1 MTNGLFISFEGI
13 DGVGKSTQLDLLVQF
28 LAEQGQTVCRTLEP
42 GGTDL
47 GREIRELLLH
57 RKGEVAPRAEAL
69 LFAADRA
76 HHVATVIRP
85 ALERGEVVVTDRY
98 LDSSVAYQ
106 GSGRELGFDQVR
118 DLSLFAVDGLLPQL
132 TVLLDLDANKA
143 AARRSNTGAE
153 PDRLERAKNG
163 FFEAVRESYLKMAA
177 AEPSRWLVL
186 DAELSVDSMQQQI
199 RERVQ
204 GLLG

>member
-1 MTNGLFISFEGI
+1 VNRGLFISFEGI
-13 DGVGKSTQLDLLVQF
+13 DGVGKSTQLELLVGY
-28 LAEQGQTVCRTLEP
+28 LNENGRTVCRTLEP

-76 HHVATVIRP
+76 HHVATLVRP

-106 GSGRELGFDQVR
+106 GSGRDLGFEQVR
-118 DLSLFAVDGLLPQL
+118 ELSLFAVDGLLPDL
-132 TVLLDLDANKA
+132 TVLLDLDAEKA

-153 PDRLERAKNG
+153 PDRLERAKTE
-163 FFEAVRESYLKMAA
+163 FFETVRQAYLKMAA
-177 AEPSRWLVL
+177 DEPKRWLVL
-186 DAELSVDSMQQQI
+186 DAEQSVETMQAQI

>member
-1 MTNGLFISFEGI
+1 VTKGLFISFEGI
-13 DGVGKSTQLDLLVQF
+13 DGVGKSTQLDLLVRYF
-28 LAEQGQTVCRTLEP
+28 EELGRTVCRTLEP

-76 HHVATVIRP
+76 HHVATLVRP

-106 GSGRELGFDQVR
+106 GSGRDLGFEQVR
-118 DLSLFAVDGLLPQL
+118 DLSLFAVDGLLPHL
-132 TVLLDLDANKA
+132 TVLLDLDAEKA

-153 PDRLERAKNG
+153 PDRLERAKTE
-163 FFEAVRESYLKMAA
+163 FFETARQSYLTMAA

-186 DAELSVDSMQQQI
+186 DAEQSVEAMQEKI

>member
-1 MTNGLFISFEGI
+1 MKGGLFISFEGI
-13 DGVGKSTQLDLLVQF
+13 DGVGKSTQLDLLVQY
-28 LAEQGQTVCRTLEP
+28 LAELGLTVCRTLEP
-42 GGTDL
+42 GGTEL

-118 DLSLFAVDGLLPQL
+118 DLSLFAVDGLLPHL
-132 TVLLDLDANKA
+132 TVLLDLDADKA
-143 AARRSNTGAE
+143 AARRNKTGAE

-163 FFEAVRESYLKMAA
+163 FFENVRQSYLAMAA
-177 AEPSRWLVL
+177 AEPQRWLVV
-186 DAELSVDSMQQQI
+186 DAEQSVESMQQQI
-199 RERVQ
+199 RERVK

>member
-1 MTNGLFISFEGI
+1 VASGLFISFEGI

-28 LAEQGQTVCRTLEP
+28 LNEQGRTVCRTLEP

-76 HHVATVIRP
+76 HHVATVVRP

-106 GSGRELGFDQVR
+106 GSGRDLGFNQVR

-132 TVLLDLDANKA
+132 TVLLDLDAAKA
-143 AARRSNTGAE
+143 AARRSKTGAE
-153 PDRLERAKNG
+153 PDRLERAKIE
-163 FFEAVRESYLKMAA
+163 FFESARQAYLKMAA
-177 AEPSRWLVL
+177 DEPQRFLVL
-186 DAELSVDSMQQQI
+186 DAEQSVESMQARI

>member
-1 MTNGLFISFEGI
+1 MKNGLFISFEGI

-106 GSGRELGFDQVR
+106 GSGRDLGFDQVR

>member
-1 MTNGLFISFEGI
+1 
-13 DGVGKSTQLDLLVQF
+13 
-28 LAEQGQTVCRTLEP
+28 
-42 GGTDL
+42 
-47 GREIRELLLH
+47 
-57 RKGEVAPRAEAL
+57 
-69 LFAADRA
+69 
-76 HHVATVIRP
+76 VATVIRP

>member
-1 MTNGLFISFEGI
+1 MTKGLFISFEGI
-13 DGVGKSTQLDLLVQF
+13 DGVGKSTQLDLLVRYF
-28 LAEQGQTVCRTLEP
+28 EEIGRTVCRTLEP

-76 HHVATVIRP
+76 HHVATLVRP
-85 ALERGEVVVTDRY
+85 ALERGEVVITDRY

-106 GSGRELGFDQVR
+106 GSGRDLGFEQVR
-118 DLSLFAVDGLLPQL
+118 DLSLFAVDGLLPHL
-132 TVLLDLDANKA
+132 TVLLDLDAEKA

-153 PDRLERAKNG
+153 PDRLERAKTE
-163 FFEAVRESYLKMAA
+163 FFETARQSYLTMAA

-186 DAELSVDSMQQQI
+186 DAEQSVEAMQTKI

>member
-1 MTNGLFISFEGI
+1 
-13 DGVGKSTQLDLLVQF
+13 
-28 LAEQGQTVCRTLEP
+28 
-42 GGTDL
+42 
-47 GREIRELLLH
+47 
-57 RKGEVAPRAEAL
+57 
-69 LFAADRA
+69 
-76 HHVATVIRP
+76 
-85 ALERGEVVVTDRY
+85 
-98 LDSSVAYQ
+98 
-106 GSGRELGFDQVR
+106 
-118 DLSLFAVDGLLPQL
+118 
-132 TVLLDLDANKA
+132 VLLDLDANKA

>member
-1 MTNGLFISFEGI
+1 MTKGLFISFEGI
-13 DGVGKSTQLDLLVQF
+13 DGVGKSTQLDLLVRYF
-28 LAEQGQTVCRTLEP
+28 EELGRTVCRTLEP

-76 HHVATVIRP
+76 HHVATLVRP

-106 GSGRELGFDQVR
+106 GSGRDLGFEQVR
-118 DLSLFAVDGLLPQL
+118 DLSLFAVDGLLPHL
-132 TVLLDLDANKA
+132 TVLLDLDAEKA

-153 PDRLERAKNG
+153 PDRLERAKTE
-163 FFEAVRESYLKMAA
+163 FFETARQSYLTMAA

-186 DAELSVDSMQQQI
+186 DAEQSVEAMQEKI

>member
-1 MTNGLFISFEGI
+1 MKNGLFISFEGI

>member
-1 MTNGLFISFEGI
+1 MKGGLFISFEGI
-13 DGVGKSTQLDLLVQF
+13 DGVGKSTQLDLLVQY
-28 LAEQGQTVCRTLEP
+28 LAELGLTVCRTLEP
-42 GGTDL
+42 GGTEL

-118 DLSLFAVDGLLPQL
+118 DLSLFAVDGLLPHL
-132 TVLLDLDANKA
+132 TVLLDLDADKA
-143 AARRSNTGAE
+143 AARRNKTGAE

-163 FFEAVRESYLKMAA
+163 FFENVRQSYLSMAA
-177 AEPSRWLVL
+177 AEPQRWLVV
-186 DAELSVDSMQQQI
+186 DAEQSVESMQQQI
-199 RERVQ
+199 RERVK

>member
-1 MTNGLFISFEGI
+1 MSRGLFISFEGI

-28 LAEQGQTVCRTLEP
+28 LSEQGRTICRTLEP

-57 RKGEVAPRAEAL
+57 RKGDVAPRAEAL

-76 HHVATVIRP
+76 HHVATLVRP
-85 ALERGEVVVTDRY
+85 ALERGEVVITDRY

-132 TVLLDLDANKA
+132 TVLLDLDATKA
-143 AARRSNTGAE
+143 AARRNKTGAE
-153 PDRLERAKNG
+153 PDRLERAKAE
-163 FFEAVRESYLKMAA
+163 FFETVRQAYLDMAK
-177 AEPSRWLVL
+177 AEPNRWLVI
-186 DAELSVDSMQQQI
+186 DAEQSVDQMQAQI
-199 RERVQ
+199 RARVQ
-204 GLLG
+204 ELLG

>member
-1 MTNGLFISFEGI
+1 VTKGLFISFEGI
-13 DGVGKSTQLDLLVQF
+13 DGVGKSTQLDLLVRYF
-28 LAEQGQTVCRTLEP
+28 EEIGRTVCRTLEP

-76 HHVATVIRP
+76 HHVATLVRP

-106 GSGRELGFDQVR
+106 GSGRDLGFEQVR
-118 DLSLFAVDGLLPQL
+118 DLSLFAVDGLLPHL
-132 TVLLDLDANKA
+132 TVLLDLDAEKA

-153 PDRLERAKNG
+153 PDRLERAKTE
-163 FFEAVRESYLKMAA
+163 FFETARQSYLTMAA

-186 DAELSVDSMQQQI
+186 DAEQSVEAMQEKI

>member
-1 MTNGLFISFEGI
+1 MAGGLFISFEGI

-28 LAEQGQTVCRTLEP
+28 LNEQGRTVCRTLEP

-76 HHVATVIRP
+76 HHVATVVRP

-106 GSGRELGFDQVR
+106 GSGRDLGFNQVR
-118 DLSLFAVDGLLPQL
+118 ELSLFAVDGLLPHL
-132 TVLLDLDANKA
+132 TVLLDLDAAKA
-143 AARRSNTGAE
+143 AARRSKTGAE
-153 PDRLERAKNG
+153 PDRLERAKIE
-163 FFEAVRESYLKMAA
+163 FFESARQAYLKMASD
-177 AEPSRWLVL
+177 EPARFLVL
-186 DAELSVDSMQQQI
+186 DAEQSVEAMQTKI

>member
-1 MTNGLFISFEGI
+1 
-13 DGVGKSTQLDLLVQF
+13 
-28 LAEQGQTVCRTLEP
+28 
-42 GGTDL
+42 
-47 GREIRELLLH
+47 LH

-132 TVLLDLDANKA
+132 TVLLDLDASKA
-143 AARRSNTGAE
+143 AARRSSTGAE
-153 PDRLERAKNG
+153 PDRLERAKIE
-163 FFEAVRESYLKMAA
+163 FFEAARQAYLKMASD
-177 AEPSRWLVL
+177 EPARFLVL
-186 DAELSVDSMQQQI
+186 DAEQSVESMQQQI

>member
-1 MTNGLFISFEGI
+1 MTKGLFISFEGI
-13 DGVGKSTQLDLLVQF
+13 DGVGKSTQLDLLVRYF
-28 LAEQGQTVCRTLEP
+28 EEIGRTVCRTLEP

-76 HHVATVIRP
+76 HHVATLVRP

-106 GSGRELGFDQVR
+106 GSGRDLGFDQVR
-118 DLSLFAVDGLLPQL
+118 DLSLFAVDGLLPHL
-132 TVLLDLDANKA
+132 TVLLDLDAEKA

-153 PDRLERAKNG
+153 PDRLERAKTE
-163 FFEAVRESYLKMAA
+163 FFETARQSYLTMAA

-186 DAELSVDSMQQQI
+186 DAEQSVEAMQAKI